1 MRLQKK
7 KEVYIMEKLENL
19 FNKKMGIILFYVIV
33 AVFALMLT
41 ERVKVIDN
49 STQVVKQNQTF
60 YA

>member
-1 MRLQKK
+1 MK
-7 KEVYIMEKLENL
+7 KLENL
-19 FNKKMGIILFYVIV
+19 FNKKMGIVLFYVIV
-33 AVFALMLT
+33 AIFALMLT

>member
-19 FNKKMGIILFYVIV
+19 FNKKMGIVLFYVIV

>member
-1 MRLQKK
+1 
-7 KEVYIMEKLENL
+7 MEKLENL

-49 STQVVKQNQTF
+49 STQMVKQNQTF
-60 YA
+60 YD

>member
-19 FNKKMGIILFYVIV
+19 FNKKMGIVLFYVIV
-33 AVFALMLT
+33 AIFALMLT

>member
-49 STQVVKQNQTF
+49 STQVVKQNQTY

>member
-1 MRLQKK
+1 
-7 KEVYIMEKLENL
+7 MEKLENL

-49 STQVVKQNQTF
+49 STQVVKQNQT
-60 YA
+60 YYT